1 MRRRK
6 LLIADDSEMNRA
18 ILANVLDQ
26 EFEVIEAT
34 NGQEVI
40 IALQS
45 YGTQISALLLDIVM
59 PEMDGFEV
67 LEEMNRRHWIED
79 IPTIMISAETSNTYI
94 DRAFELGASDY
105 ISRPFVPGIVRR
117 RIINTIL
124 LHTKKHQ
131 LMDVV
136 ADWFFRREKSNEVMI
151 SILGYALGLRC
162 GEKGMHMSGVS
173 RVTGLLLHC
182 LMKRTNRYAL
192 NPDDIDVIC
201 MAASLH
207 DIGKL
212 LIPEEILTKPGK
224 LTAEEFAIVKRHT
237 VIGAEIISGMSVYQN
252 EKLVKYATMIC
263 RWHHERWDGKGYPDG
278 LAGDNIPIAAQVV
291 SVADAYDALTNERS
305 YKEAFSHDTALAMM
319 HNGEC
324 GSLNPLLLE
333 CMDELSETLRHGVEK
348 KPVGQSAEQVYETVE
363 ELYSGQDVIA
373 ARMTKQLEEANTKA
387 EFFANLSGELWFEYT
402 AQPSS
407 LHLSK
412 GAVEQTGLPDVIVDP
427 MENEAFLS
435 VFGKKTL
442 ALLTEKL
449 QELPTDR
456 TQMEFMAQITL
467 NGKPSQCQTAILVSG
482 KKDSEGHYSSLL
494 GKIVDIDENYK
505 RIQMYDAEAAKPALQ
520 KQVLLPILASGES
533 VIRIAEKQ
541 VGPVLQGYRT
551 MFETVRLV
559 DPEICMQVSTTK
571 ESHSV
576 QKNEDCFA
584 LWGKSRRCERCISQ
598 DAIRMGKIQTKVEPI
613 GNDVYYVF
621 AMPIEIDGMSYSLE
635 CVNPIRS
642 EDINGIESEHV
653 LNQLLVRNRQVYVD
667 SATRVYNRRYYDERV
682 RNLSG
687 EYALAMIDIDNFKK
701 INDRFGHT
709 AGDAALYYVAQTIRS
724 MLRSNDALIRYGGDE
739 FFLLF
744 DNMPE
749 QILERKLGELCR
761 AVRKIEVAQYPEL
774 KLTISIGDAYASGRI
789 SDLIQKADAALYEAK
804 KEKNRAVIF

>member
-305 YKEAFSHDTALAMM
+305 YK
-319 HNGEC
+319 
-324 GSLNPLLLE
+324 
-333 CMDELSETLRHGVEK
+333 
-348 KPVGQSAEQVYETVE
+348 
-363 ELYSGQDVIA
+363 
-373 ARMTKQLEEANTKA
+373 
-387 EFFANLSGELWFEYT
+387 
-402 AQPSS
+402 
-407 LHLSK
+407 
-412 GAVEQTGLPDVIVDP
+412 
-427 MENEAFLS
+427 EAFLS

-774 KLTISIGDAYASGRI
+774 KLTISIGGAYASGRI

>member
-26 EFEVIEAT
+26 EFEIIEAT
-34 NGQEVI
+34 NGKEVI
-40 IALQS
+40 IALQN

-67 LEEMNRRHWIED
+67 LEEMNQRNWIEE

-105 ISRPFVPGIVRR
+105 INRPFVPGIIRR
-117 RIINTIL
+117 RIINAIL
-124 LHTKKHQ
+124 LHNKKHQ

-136 ADWFFRREKSNEVMI
+136 ADWFFRREKSNEVMV
-151 SILGYALGLRC
+151 SILGYALGMRC

-173 RVTGLLLHC
+173 RLTGLLLQC

-192 NPDDIDVIC
+192 NPDDVDIIC

-237 VIGAEIISGMSVYQN
+237 VIGADIIAEMPVYQN
-252 EKLVKYATMIC
+252 ERLVKYATMIC

-305 YKEAFSHDTALAMM
+305 YKEAFSHDTALAML

-324 GSLNPLLLE
+324 GSFNPLLLA
-333 CMDELSETLRHGVEK
+333 CMDELSDTLRQGVEK
-348 KPVGQSAEQVYETVE
+348 KPVGQGTEQVYETVE

-373 ARMTKQLEEANTKA
+373 ARMTKQLEDANTKA
-387 EFFANLSGELWFEYT
+387 EFFTNLSGELWFEYT

-407 LHLSK
+407 LRLSK
-412 GAVEQTGLPDVIVDP
+412 GAVEQTGLPDIIVDP

-442 ALLTEKL
+442 ALLS
-449 QELPTDR
+449 QELRKLPTDR
-456 TQMEFMAQITL
+456 TQMEFMAPILL
-467 NGKPSQCQTAILVSG
+467 NGKLSQCQIAILVSG
-482 KKDSEGHYSSLL
+482 AKDGEGHYSSLV
-494 GKIVDIDENYK
+494 GKIVDIEESYQ
-505 RIQMYDAEAAKPALQ
+505 RIQAYDAEAAKPALQ
-520 KQVLLPILASGES
+520 EQVLLPVVADGENT
-533 VIRIAEKQ
+533 IQITEGQ
-541 VGPVLQGYRT
+541 VAPVLQGYRK

-571 ESHSV
+571 EQHSV
-576 QKNEDCFA
+576 EKSKDCFA
-584 LWGKSRRCERCISQ
+584 IWGKTSRCERCISQ
-598 DAIRMGKIQTKVEPI
+598 DAIRTGKIQTKVEPI

-621 AMPIEIDGMSYSLE
+621 AMPIEIDGKMYSLE
-635 CVNPIRS
+635 CVNPIRA
-642 EDINGIESEHV
+642 EDINGIENEHV
-653 LNQLLVRNRQVYVD
+653 LNQLLVRNRQVYMD

-749 QILERKLGELCR
+749 QILERKLEELCK
-761 AVRKIEVAQYPEL
+761 AVRNIEVAQYPEL
-774 KLTISIGDAYASGRI
+774 KLTISVGGAYASGRI

>member
-1 MRRRK
+1 M
-6 LLIADDSEMNRA
+6 
-18 ILANVLDQ
+18 
-26 EFEVIEAT
+26 
-34 NGQEVI
+34 
-40 IALQS
+40 
-45 YGTQISALLLDIVM
+45 
-59 PEMDGFEV
+59 
-67 LEEMNRRHWIED
+67 
-79 IPTIMISAETSNTYI
+79 
-94 DRAFELGASDY
+94 
-105 ISRPFVPGIVRR
+105 
-117 RIINTIL
+117 
-124 LHTKKHQ
+124 
-131 LMDVV
+131 
-136 ADWFFRREKSNEVMI
+136 
-151 SILGYALGLRC
+151 
-162 GEKGMHMSGVS
+162 
-173 RVTGLLLHC
+173 
-182 LMKRTNRYAL
+182 
-192 NPDDIDVIC
+192 
-201 MAASLH
+201 
-207 DIGKL
+207 
-212 LIPEEILTKPGK
+212 
-224 LTAEEFAIVKRHT
+224 
-237 VIGAEIISGMSVYQN
+237 
-252 EKLVKYATMIC
+252 
-263 RWHHERWDGKGYPDG
+263 
-278 LAGDNIPIAAQVV
+278 
-291 SVADAYDALTNERS
+291 
-305 YKEAFSHDTALAMM
+305 
-319 HNGEC
+319 
-324 GSLNPLLLE
+324 
-333 CMDELSETLRHGVEK
+333 
-348 KPVGQSAEQVYETVE
+348 E

-456 TQMEFMAQITL
+456 TQLEFMVQIAL
-467 NGKPSQCQTAILVSG
+467 NGKPRQCQTAILVSG
-482 KKDSEGHYSSLL
+482 KRDGEGHYSSLL
-494 GKIVDIDENYK
+494 GKIIDIDENYK
-505 RIQMYDAEAAKPALQ
+505 RIQMYNAEAAKHALQ
-520 KQVLLPILASGES
+520 EQVLLPILASGEN
-533 VIRIAEKQ
+533 VIRITEKQ

-598 DAIRMGKIQTKVEPI
+598 DAVRMGKIQTKVEPI

-653 LNQLLVRNRQVYVD
+653 LNQLLVRNRQVYMD

-709 AGDAALYYVAQTIRS
+709 AGDAVLYYVAQTIRS

-749 QILERKLGELCR
+749 RILERKLEELCR
-761 AVRKIEVAQYPEL
+761 AVHRIEVAQYPEL
-774 KLTISIGDAYASGRI
+774 KLTISIGGVYASGRI

>member
-237 VIGAEIISGMSVYQN
+237 VIGAEM
-252 EKLVKYATMIC
+252 
-263 RWHHERWDGKGYPDG
+263 
-278 LAGDNIPIAAQVV
+278 AGDNIPIAAQVV

-435 VFGKKTL
+435 VFGKKML

-576 QKNEDCFA
+576 QKNEGCFA

-749 QILERKLGELCR
+749 QILERKLEELCR

-774 KLTISIGDAYASGRI
+774 KLTISIGGAYASGRI

>member
-1 MRRRK
+1 MERKK
-6 LLIADDSEMNRA
+6 LLIAEDSEMNRA
-18 ILANVLDQ
+18 ILANILDQ
-26 EFEVIEAT
+26 DYEIIEAAD
-34 NGQEVI
+34 GREAI
-40 IALQS
+40 AALQV
-45 YGTQISALLLDIVM
+45 YHGEISALLLDIIM
-59 PEMDGFEV
+59 PEMDGFAV
-67 LEEMNRRHWIED
+67 LEEMRAHGWLEE
-79 IPTIMISAETSNTYI
+79 IPVIMISAETGTATI
-94 DRAFELGASDY
+94 DHAFALGASDY
-105 ISRPFVPGIVRR
+105 ISRPFATRIIRR

-124 LHTKKHQ
+124 LNAEKHR
-131 LMDVV
+131 LMDIV
-136 ADWFFRREKSNEVMI
+136 AERFLWKERNSDTMVA
-151 SILGYALGLRC
+151 ILGYALETRC
-162 GEKGMHMSGVS
+162 GEGGTHMNGVGHL
-173 RVTGLLLHC
+173 TKLLL
-182 LMKRTNRYAL
+182 LELRKKTDRYTL
-192 NPDDIDVIC
+192 EPDDIELISI
-201 MAASLH
+201 AAGLH
-207 DIGKL
+207 DIGKI
-212 LIPEEILTKPGK
+212 LIPENILKKPGK

-363 ELYSGQDVIA
+363 EFYSGQDVIA

-774 KLTISIGDAYASGRI
+774 KLTISIGGAYASGRI

>member
-1 MRRRK
+1 
-6 LLIADDSEMNRA
+6 
-18 ILANVLDQ
+18 
-26 EFEVIEAT
+26 
-34 NGQEVI
+34 
-40 IALQS
+40 
-45 YGTQISALLLDIVM
+45 
-59 PEMDGFEV
+59 
-67 LEEMNRRHWIED
+67 
-79 IPTIMISAETSNTYI
+79 
-94 DRAFELGASDY
+94 
-105 ISRPFVPGIVRR
+105 
-117 RIINTIL
+117 
-124 LHTKKHQ
+124 
-131 LMDVV
+131 
-136 ADWFFRREKSNEVMI
+136 
-151 SILGYALGLRC
+151 
-162 GEKGMHMSGVS
+162 
-173 RVTGLLLHC
+173 
-182 LMKRTNRYAL
+182 
-192 NPDDIDVIC
+192 
-201 MAASLH
+201 
-207 DIGKL
+207 
-212 LIPEEILTKPGK
+212 
-224 LTAEEFAIVKRHT
+224 
-237 VIGAEIISGMSVYQN
+237 
-252 EKLVKYATMIC
+252 
-263 RWHHERWDGKGYPDG
+263 
-278 LAGDNIPIAAQVV
+278 
-291 SVADAYDALTNERS
+291 
-305 YKEAFSHDTALAMM
+305 MM

-774 KLTISIGDAYASGRI
+774 KLTISIGGAYASGRI